1 MTRIMGRWPSAHGQP
16 TKIGPSDGCKGEAV
30 HLAVDQ
36 WYDFHGFGCHLGNVG
51 LEALAKGIIVRAN
64 LIIGFPGETPCEV
77 YQTMLCVFKLVIKGV
92 DEGLID
98 FPATID
104 GTQGYWCWKAGE
116 DDIDWWHRRSS
127 GFADRRPIAGLPPDQ
142 SDAQPGKSEP

>member
-1 MTRIMGRWPSAHGQP
+1 MGRWPSAHGQP

-92 DEGLID
+92 DEVSTNL
-98 FPATID
+98 FSP
-104 GTQGYWCWKAGE
+104 Y
-116 DDIDWWHRRSS
+116 
-127 GFADRRPIAGLPPDQ
+127 
-142 SDAQPGKSEP
+142 PGSKLLEELYAVEQIELHDE